1 MKQTNKLTYNETTY
15 RSQGELRIAKFLTEV
30 GIDFEYEFPIAVKHN
45 NKISIW
51 YPDFYLKEFQI
62 VIEFFGMV
70 GDQNYDKGTKKKKET
85 YKQCGIEYIGIYPKE
100 SNNKIFDILYDIS
113 NLFYDKRKKIKRII
127 EENKK

>member
-1 MKQTNKLTYNETTY
+1 
-15 RSQGELRIAKFLTEV
+15 
-30 GIDFEYEFPIAVKHN
+30 
-45 NKISIW
+45 
-51 YPDFYLKEFQI
+51 
-62 VIEFFGMV
+62 MV